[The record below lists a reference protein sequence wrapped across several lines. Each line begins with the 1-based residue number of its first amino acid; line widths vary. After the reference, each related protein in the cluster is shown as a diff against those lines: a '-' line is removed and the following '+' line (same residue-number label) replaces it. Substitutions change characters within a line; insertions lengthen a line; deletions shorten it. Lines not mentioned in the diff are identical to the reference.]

1 MSLYIKMSDDELSEN
16 PNLFLSNNVDQM
28 TMELLMNKQSKHK
41 YRTKINPENKT
52 MYMEQN
58 DELLKYKSQI
68 LELTE
73 NKINNCNKQ
82 INGDVDTIFDAYVLA
97 CIRHFKQKEIERM
110 NLFNEEVDIKQN
122 TRTKEKI
129 KKSKDP
135 LSYWGDQKV
144 YRKNYDDSSNDEI

>member
-1 MSLYIKMSDDELSEN
+1 
-16 PNLFLSNNVDQM
+16 
-28 TMELLMNKQSKHK
+28 
-41 YRTKINPENKT
+41 
-52 MYMEQN
+52 MEQN

-73 NKINNCNKQ
+73 NKINNSNKQ

-97 CIRHFKQKEIERM
+97 CIRHFKQKEIERT
-110 NLFNEEVDIKQN
+110 NLFNEEIDIK
-122 TRTKEKI
+122 RYTKEKV

-144 YRKNYDDSSNDEI
+144 YRKDYDDDDDNNDEI